1 MVSVVFAGSG
11 TRFAHAPLRA
21 QGRFPRLC
29 ITEFG
34 RDEGL
39 KMPGKANFCLTCPR
53 IRQDVATLQSDR
65 FVEPGDGQAQ
75 GFPSGS
81 VTRFIASACLGLSQR
96 ISRVSD
102 IASTMEDETP
112 ILVM

>member
-1 MVSVVFAGSG
+1 M
-11 TRFAHAPLRA
+11 HAPLRA

-34 RDEGL
+34 SDEGL
-39 KMPGKANFCLTCPR
+39 KCPG
-53 IRQDVATLQSDR
+53 RQIFAVHARASVRALKRLQICRAQASVR
-65 FVEPGDGQAQ
+65 ASAAFRPAQ

-81 VTRFIASACLGLSQR
+81 VTRSIASACLGPSQR

-102 IASTMEDETP
+102 IASTIVDDTP